1 MIRRARIL
9 APLRRPPATD
19 RFPSGTGL
27 RELPALTRRA
37 RVLTVTAIAT
47 LAAMVAGCGASP
59 KAGPP
64 TCATQ
69 AGIASA
75 TSPFPTSHLP
85 GPFPARRGTLNVSY
99 TGDSGARYAGR
110 VTLPAYKVAV
120 AVQHNPCSATL
131 AQLGAVVRA
140 ELPEATPPGID
151 TQLLPAHG
159 SADGPP
165 FLINVQLAFKV
176 DRGSPLLQAGSCST
190 IGSNGATPTEAETAG
205 NPLAGYTSGLQAGLP
220 FAHELV
226 CSTTG
231 AGGGPPQPPY
241 ESSGHSDNLPVGQ
254 VETLVTQIAS
264 ERPTYVLTFEPAG
277 VDAPNPCI
285 VFIAPTGK
293 SRLLSQADIPS
304 GATDTALSDCTNSHI
319 AFTAAQ

>member
-27 RELPALTRRA
+27 RELPALTCRA

-75 TSPFPTSHLP
+75 TGPFPTSHLP
-85 GPFPARRGTLNVSY
+85 GPFPARRDTLNVSY

-131 AQLGAVVRA
+131 AQLGTVVRA
-140 ELPEATPPGID
+140 ELPEATPP
-151 TQLLPAHG
+151 
-159 SADGPP
+159 
-165 FLINVQLAFKV
+165 
-176 DRGSPLLQAGSCST
+176 GSCST
-190 IGSNGATPTEAETAG
+190 IGSNGATPTVAETAG

-220 FAHELV
+220 FAHDLI